1 VIIMEQLPLTAVGK
15 PQKHLLQ
22 LDAARRAMEHAL
34 REVQGNWQLDVGIE
48 QGGLMLTVKVAP
60 QQELARSQVQE
71 ILSNFAIRSRVLE
84 A

>member
-1 VIIMEQLPLTAVGK
+1 
-15 PQKHLLQ
+15 
-22 LDAARRAMEHAL
+22 
-34 REVQGNWQLDVGIE
+34 
-48 QGGLMLTVKVAP
+48 MLTVKVAP